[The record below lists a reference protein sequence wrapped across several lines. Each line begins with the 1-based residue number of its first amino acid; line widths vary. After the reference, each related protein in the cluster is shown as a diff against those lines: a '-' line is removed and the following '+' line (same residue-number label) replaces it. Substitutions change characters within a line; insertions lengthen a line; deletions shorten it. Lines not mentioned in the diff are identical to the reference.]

1 MPSWLKYL
9 SENGRDDMGRENE
22 NNTQWRPYSG
32 NGPYIHLVL
41 GRGSQPAGDGG
52 GASGRSGLRWIG
64 IGWC

>member
-52 GASGRSGLRWIG
+52 GGE
-64 IGWC
+64 CV